1 MESSSCG
8 GSEKWNMCLKA
19 ELTAFADRLSVGCER
34 EELNKPGLGTRA
46 TEKIKLL
53 LPELGK
59 TV

>member
-1 MESSSCG
+1 
-8 GSEKWNMCLKA
+8 MCLKA
-19 ELTAFADRLSVGCER
+19 ELTALADRLSVGCER
-34 EELNKPGLGTRA
+34 EELNKPGPETRA